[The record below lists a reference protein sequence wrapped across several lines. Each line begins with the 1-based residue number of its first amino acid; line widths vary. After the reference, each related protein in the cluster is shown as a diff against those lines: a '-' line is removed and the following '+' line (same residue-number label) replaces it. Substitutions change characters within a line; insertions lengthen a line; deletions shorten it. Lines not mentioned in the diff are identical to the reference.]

1 MTTEAVNE
9 TIQKATTAAP
19 AATKAGRTFLDL
31 LDLGLTDGSI
41 EFIID
46 GVSRRVGKGGD
57 SAPEVVVRVSDPRFL
72 HDVLVTGNLALG
84 EAYMR
89 GDFTID
95 GDDVAGF
102 VGVLLRNHL
111 DTRLRQHLG
120 VAMALKM
127 AAIRMANKIRGRFGN
142 IHLHFDIG
150 NDLYEAFLDSSLAYT
165 CGYETA
171 DGTSDLELLQRQ
183 KFARICKK
191 LGLREGDRVAD
202 LGCGFGGLLM
212 YAAEHHGIVG
222 KGLTISRKQA
232 EKANERIVQKG
243 LQDRIHVEYASF
255 ETLTGTYDRIVS
267 VGMMEHLT
275 DAEYPVCVKTI
286 ARSLTQQGRGLIHY
300 IGYNGPRNHTDPF
313 TQKYIFPGAQ
323 WPKLSQLAHELEQN
337 ALGILDV
344 ENMVRHYTLT
354 LQRWLEKFRA
364 AYPTLDQKRY
374 DLPFKRMWEYY
385 LGCAIASSLYS
396 EVALYQILFT
406 KDYAAPIPY
415 QRV

>member
-9 TIQKATTAAP
+9 TIKKTTTAP
-19 AATKAGRTFLDL
+19 AAATKGGTTFLDL
-31 LDLGLTDGSI
+31 LDLGITDGSI

-46 GVSRRVGKGGD
+46 GVSRRVGKGDGP
-57 SAPEVVVRVSDPRFL
+57 PEAVVRVSDPRFL
-72 HDVLVTGNLALG
+72 QEVLVTGNLALG

-102 VGVLLRNHL
+102 AGVLLRNHL
-111 DTRLRQHLG
+111 DERLRKHLG
-120 VAMALKM
+120 VAMALRM
-127 AAIRMANKIRGRFGN
+127 GAIRLANKIRGRFGN

-171 DGTSDLELLQRQ
+171 AGTSDIEQLQQQ

-191 LGLREGDRVAD
+191 LGLKEGDRVAD

-243 LQDRIHVEYASF
+243 LQDRIRVEYASF
-255 ETLTGTYDRIVS
+255 ETLTGTYDKIVS

-275 DAEYPVCVKTI
+275 DAEYPVCVKTV
-286 ARSLTQQGRGLIHY
+286 ARSLTPQGRGLIHY
-300 IGYNGPRNHTDPF
+300 IGYNGPKNHTDPF

-354 LQRWLEKFRA
+354 LKRWLEKFRA
-364 AYPTLDQKRY
+364 AYPRLDQKRY

-385 LGCAIASSLYS
+385 LGTAIASSLYS

>member
-9 TIQKATTAAP
+9 TISEKTSATTS
-19 AATKAGRTFLDL
+19 GRTFLDL
-31 LDLGLTDGSI
+31 LDLGLSDGSI

-57 SAPEVVVRVSDPRFL
+57 RPPEAVVRVSDPRFL

-89 GDFTID
+89 GDYSID

-102 VGVLLRNHL
+102 IGVMLRNHL
-111 DTRLRQHLG
+111 DERVRKHLG
-120 VAMALKM
+120 LAMVLKM
-127 AAIRMANKIRGRFGN
+127 GAIRLANRIRGRFGN
-142 IHLHFDIG
+142 IHKHFDIG

-165 CGYETA
+165 CGYEA
-171 DGTSDLELLQRQ
+171 GDGTSDLEQLQTQ

-191 LGLREGDRVAD
+191 LRLSEGDRLAD
-202 LGCGFGGLLM
+202 LGCGFGGLLI
-212 YAAEHHGIVG
+212 YAAEHHGITG
-222 KGLTISRKQA
+222 KGLTISKKQA

-243 LQDRIHVEYASF
+243 LADRIRVEYASY

-286 ARSLTQQGRGLIHY
+286 ARSLTPQGRGMLHF
-300 IGYNGPRNHTDPF
+300 IGYNGPKSHGDPF
-313 TQKYIFPGAQ
+313 TQKHIFPGAQ
-323 WPKLSQLAHELEQN
+323 WPKLSQLAHELERN

-354 LQRWLEKFRA
+354 MKRWLEKFRA
-364 AYPTLDQKRY
+364 AYPRLDQTRY
-374 DLPFKRMWEYY
+374 DAPFKRMWEYY
-385 LGCAIASSLYS
+385 LGSAIASSLYS

-406 KDYAAPIPY
+406 KDYSAPIPY

>member
-1 MTTEAVNE
+1 MTTETVNGA
-9 TIQKATTAAP
+9 IATAA
-19 AATKAGRTFLDL
+19 AHGTFLDL
-31 LDLGLTDGSI
+31 LDRSLTDGSI
-41 EFIID
+41 EFVIG
-46 GVSRRVGKGGD
+46 GVSRLIGNQ
-57 SAPEVVVRVSDPRFL
+57 SQLPEAVVRVSDPAFL
-72 HDVLVTGNLALG
+72 DQVLVTGNLALG

-102 VGVLLRNHL
+102 IGVLLRNHV
-111 DTRLRQHLG
+111 DERIREQLG

-127 AAIRMANKIRGRFGN
+127 AAIRLANRIRGRFGN
-142 IHLHFDIG
+142 IHKHFDIG

-165 CGYETA
+165 CGYEA
-171 DGTSDLELLQRQ
+171 GDGTSDLEQLQQQ
-183 KFARICKK
+183 KFARICRK
-191 LGLREGDRVAD
+191 LQLKEGHRVAD

-212 YAAEHHGIVG
+212 YAAEHHGITGV
-222 KGLTISRKQA
+222 GLTISKKQA
-232 EKANERIVQKG
+232 EKANERIAAKG
-243 LQDRIHVEYASF
+243 LADRIRVDYASY

-275 DAEYPVCVKTI
+275 DAEYPVCVRMI
-286 ARSLTQQGRGLIHY
+286 AERLTPQGRGLLHF
-300 IGYNGPRNHTDPF
+300 IGYNGPKNHSDPF

-323 WPKLSQLAHELEQN
+323 WPKLSQLAHELERN

-344 ENMVRHYTLT
+344 ENLVRHYTLT
-354 LQRWLEKFRA
+354 LQRWLEKFRD

-385 LGCAIASSLYS
+385 LGCAIASSLHS

-406 KDYAAPIPY
+406 KDYSAPIPY

>member
-1 MTTEAVNE
+1 MTTYAAKESTKPA
-9 TIQKATTAAP
+9 TSGTASGTKRGKA
-19 AATKAGRTFLDL
+19 FLDL

-41 EFIID
+41 ELHID
-46 GVSRRVGKGGD
+46 GVSRRVGKADG
-57 SAPEVVVRVSDPRFL
+57 APDAVMRVSDAAFL
-72 HDVLVTGNLALG
+72 DEVLITGNLALG

-89 GDFTID
+89 GDYSID

-102 VGVLLRNHL
+102 TGVLLRNHL
-111 DTRLRQHLG
+111 DTRLREHLG
-120 VAMALKM
+120 LGMTIKM
-127 AAIRMANKIRGRFGN
+127 AAIRLANKVRGRFGN

-165 CGYETA
+165 CGYESA
-171 DGTSDLELLQRQ
+171 DGTSDLETLQAQ

-191 LGLREGDRVAD
+191 LRIADGNRVAD
-202 LGCGFGGLLM
+202 LGCGFGGLLIYM
-212 YAAEHHGIVG
+212 AEHFAITG
-222 KGLTISRKQA
+222 KGLTISKKQA
-232 EKANERIVQKG
+232 EKANERIAQKG
-243 LQDRIHVEYASF
+243 LSDRIRVEYASY

-275 DAEYPVCVKTI
+275 DAEYPVCVATI
-286 ARSLTQQGRGLIHY
+286 KRCFTPQGRGLIHY
-300 IGYNGPRNHTDPF
+300 IGYNGPKNHSDPF

-323 WPKLSQLAHELEQN
+323 WPKLSQLAHELERN

-344 ENMVRHYTLT
+344 ENLVRHYTLT
-354 LQRWLEKFRA
+354 LQRWLEKFRD
-364 AYPTLDQKRY
+364 AYPRLDQKRY
-374 DLPFKRMWEYY
+374 DAPFKRMWEYY

-406 KDYAAPIPY
+406 NDYAAPIPY